1 MPDNGGLGYG
11 LLAVTF
17 EFDVVTLF
25 PAMFDAITKHGI
37 TGRAKENGIYQL
49 TTWNPRD
56 FTEDNHRTVDDR
68 PYGGGPGMLM
78 LAQPLEKAIT
88 AARTRQTGN
97 GVSGTK
103 VIYLS
108 PQGRLLDHDVVM
120 ELCKLPSLVLLSG
133 RYEGVDERLIAR
145 EVDDEI
151 SIGDYVLS
159 GGELA
164 TMVLID
170 SMVRQMPGVLGGADS
185 ASQDS
190 FVSGLL
196 DFPQYTRPEVYQG
209 DIVPGVLMSGNHA
222 RIKRWRLRQS
232 LGRTWLRRPDLMALK
247 IEHGLT
253 GEEKELL
260 EEFKQACESNGRPT
274 ETR

>member
-1 MPDNGGLGYG
+1 M
-11 LLAVTF
+11 
-17 EFDVVTLF
+17 
-25 PAMFDAITKHGI
+25 IT
-37 TGRAKENGIYQL
+37 
-49 TTWNPRD
+49 
-56 FTEDNHRTVDDR
+56 
-68 PYGGGPGMLM
+68 
-78 LAQPLEKAIT
+78 
-88 AARTRQTGN
+88 
-97 GVSGTK
+97 
-103 VIYLS
+103 
-108 PQGRLLDHDVVM
+108 
-120 ELCKLPSLVLLSG
+120 
-133 RYEGVDERLIAR
+133 R

-151 SIGDYVLS
+151 TNGDYVLS

-164 TMVLID
+164 ALVLID
-170 SMVRQMPGVLGGADS
+170 SLVRQMPGVLGDADS

-209 DIVPGVLMSGNHA
+209 KVVPEVLMSGNHA

-260 EEFKQACESNGRPT
+260 EEFKHAFESNGRPT